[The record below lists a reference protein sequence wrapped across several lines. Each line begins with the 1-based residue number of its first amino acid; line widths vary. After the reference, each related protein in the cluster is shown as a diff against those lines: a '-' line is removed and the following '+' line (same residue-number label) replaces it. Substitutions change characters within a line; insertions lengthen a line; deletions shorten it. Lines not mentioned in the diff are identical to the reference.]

1 MSRQRDLAIVLLS
14 GGLDSCVTAAIANQ
28 NYDLALLHANYGQRT
43 EDRELRSYS
52 QIADYYGAEERL
64 IVDLKYL
71 LKIGGSSLTDTRIP
85 VPDGKNAN
93 SEAIPST
100 YVPFR
105 NTHLIAVA
113 VSWGEVIGAKKIFV
127 GAIEADSSGYPD
139 CRKCYYEIYNRLIEV
154 GTRPETRIEIETPL
168 IDLTKEEIV
177 RKGLELDA
185 PLHLT
190 WSCYSNEDL
199 ACGNC
204 ESCMLRLKGFKAAG
218 IPDPIPYAKMDAV
231 KV

>member
-14 GGLDSCVTAAIANQ
+14 GGLDSCVTAAIAHQ

-43 EDRELRSYS
+43 EGRELRSFA
-52 QIADYYGAEERL
+52 QIADYCNADRRL
-64 IVDLKYL
+64 IVNLEYL
-71 LKIGGSSLTDTRIP
+71 LQIGGSSLTDTNISVPNARDANPEGIP
-85 VPDGKNAN
+85 N
-93 SEAIPST
+93 T

-113 VSWGEVIGAKKIFV
+113 VSWGEVIGARKIFI
-127 GAIEADSSGYPD
+127 GATEADSSGYPD
-139 CRKCYYEIYNRLIEV
+139 CRKRYYEIYNHLIDA
-154 GTRPETRIEIETPL
+154 GTRPETRIEVETPL
-168 IDLTKEEIV
+168 IDLTKGEIV
-177 RKGLELDA
+177 CKGTELNA

-199 ACGNC
+199 ACGEC

-218 IPDPIPYAKMDAV
+218 IPDPIPYAKIAAV